1 MCIRDRHQHGAAQGG
16 GLLLQTAGVGH
27 HQIAPGHQVVHLVH
41 GQGGNEMDAGVAVQI
56 LVGGLLHHGGQVDR
70 IVTETPFDFNTP
82 KTIAPDVTNFENEQ
96 INSATGSTT
105 IGYLTRKVIS
115 TNWLPN

>member
-41 GQGGNEMDAGVAVQI
+41 GQGGEEVDAGVVVQI
-56 LVGGLLHHGGQVDR
+56 LMGGLLNHGGEVYGVDQLHLCLLY
-70 IVTETPFDFNTP
+70 TSSTPDL
-82 KTIAPDVTNFENEQ
+82 AALQRAVLV
-96 INSATGSTT
+96 ATSM
-105 IGYLTRKVIS
+105 TR
-115 TNWLPN
+115 